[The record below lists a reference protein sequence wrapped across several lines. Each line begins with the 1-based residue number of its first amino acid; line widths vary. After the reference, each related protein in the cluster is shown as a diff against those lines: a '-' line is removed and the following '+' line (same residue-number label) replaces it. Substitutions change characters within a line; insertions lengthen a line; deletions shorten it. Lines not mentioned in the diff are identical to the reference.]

1 MDMPVGRPGISRFVG
16 WGLPGNMPI
25 QFHVA
30 NVLWRERLHF
40 PDHVYFFTDKIDNNE
55 NNVHDC
61 KFSSNEICIV
71 TDKIGKRIISLAKQ
85 MIFFELII
93 VTQCNLFNSLIGDS
107 PGLSVRLFVARQ

>member
-16 WGLPGNMPI
+16 WGLPGDMPI
-25 QFHVA
+25 HIHVA
-30 NVLWRERLHF
+30 NVLWRERSHF
-40 PDHVYFFTDKIDNNE
+40 PDHVYFLTDNDE

-71 TDKIGKRIISLAKQ
+71 TDKIGKRIITIAQQ
-85 MIFFELII
+85 MISFELLI

-107 PGLSVRLFVARQ
+107 PGLSIRLFVARQ